1 MVDRIVNVELGE
13 RSYPVVIGHGVAA
26 RVDEYLPRGAKRA
39 VVVTETDLPFRCSP
53 KLDHITIEVSP
64 GESSKTLA
72 TIEHITRTFADFG
85 LTRNDAVIA
94 VGGGMITDVAGF
106 AASCWHR
113 GTSFV
118 NVPTT
123 LLGMVDAAVGGKT
136 AVNLPE
142 GKNLVGAFWQPTA
155 VLEDLDALATLPE
168 REMRCGL
175 GEIAKYHFITG
186 DDLLPLALEERI
198 ARCVR
203 IKADIVAADERE
215 GGRRALLN
223 YGHTLGHAIET
234 VGDHQLAHGEAVA
247 VGLLFAARLA
257 AAIGRIDHA
266 RVDEHDRVVRGE
278 YGLAGDA
285 QWEHVRALSIPSLMA
300 TMAKDKKAVDGLTFV
315 LDGPHGLEV
324 VPGVSEG
331 TVESTLRNFLG
342 D

>member
-53 KLDHITIEVSP
+53 KLDHIAIEVSP

-203 IKADIVAADERE
+203 IKADIVAADERVDGE
-215 GGRRALLN
+215 EITPQTEAGDGAGHRRRQNAR
-223 YGHTLGHAIET
+223 
-234 VGDHQLAHGEAVA
+234 VPP
-247 VGLLFAARLA
+247 RLA
-257 AAIGRIDHA
+257 CVRIGDVHFDHRSA
-266 RVDEHDRVVRGE
+266 EGLECIVQRPCVVSESTGVDHDAGMFAPRRVNCLDQISFVVRLNVVQFVTGRS
-278 YGLAGDA
+278 GS
-285 QWEHVRALSIPSLMA
+285 VRAGRHVI
-300 TMAKDKKAVDGLTFV
+300 VD
-315 LDGPHGLEV
+315 
-324 VPGVSEG
+324 
-331 TVESTLRNFLG
+331 RR
-342 D
+342 